1 MTLAPRRASPAKA
14 LADLVRPALAP
25 LLAKRGLSQASLM
38 IDWEAIVG
46 ARHAQ
51 WCEPAKLQWPP
62 RGPKSDPT
70 GNGPAVLWLRVLPG
84 RALDVQYA
92 APALIER
99 VNAHFGWRCVAAV
112 KIATQPK
119 RVRAAATSTETP
131 DDPVA
136 KRRATAM
143 TTGVEN
149 AALRDA
155 LTRLGTGALRSR
167 PR

>member
-1 MTLAPRRASPAKA
+1 MISNPRRASSAKA

-38 IDWEAIVG
+38 LDWEAIVG

-51 WCEPAKLQWPP
+51 WCEPSKLQWPP
-62 RGPKSDPT
+62 RGPKTDA
-70 GNGPAVLWLRVLPG
+70 GNSGPATLWLRVTPG

-92 APALIER
+92 APALIDR
-99 VNAHFGWRCVAAV
+99 VNAHFGWRCIAAV
-112 KIATQPK
+112 KIAPQPK
-119 RVRAAATSTETP
+119 RARAPVTVDVP

-136 KRRATAM
+136 KRRAATL
-143 TTGVEN
+143 TKDVED

-155 LTRLGTGALRSR
+155 LTRLGTGVLRSR